1 MKSEGFLIVSN
12 NSNITKHY
20 TSGYTLQYNLADIF
34 IYDFGDDL
42 GLDNRETI

>member
-1 MKSEGFLIVSN
+1 MKSERFLIVSN
-12 NSNITKHY
+12 NSNIIRV

-34 IYDFGDDL
+34 IYDFGNNL

>member
-12 NSNITKHY
+12 NSNIISV

-34 IYDFGDDL
+34 IYDFGNNL